1 MRGLYWIG
9 LDWTEQGLTSHS
21 THVRSFRRQWGDCGI
36 SQDCSHSR
44 NEWMMTTMT
53 IMRCWRT
60 ARPTS
65 PSFIAVAFGGRA
77 GSNSTLRLTHSILIT
92 TERRRQQQQ
101 QQPTAHHRGVD
112 VVSPPG
118 VGRRDACMHARG
130 SGRRR
135 LQLNNWTTSRLQ
147 QVTTRQIVSAYTY
160 LMPLPPGAEENTA
173 LFYVVCADHQLF
185 VTFVTGT
192 KRDFSVFI
200 NCNTKRLSW
209 CARACNV

>member
-1 MRGLYWIG
+1 MRNEWIG
-9 LDWTEQGLTSHS
+9 LDWTVQDLTSHL
-21 THVRSFRRQWGDCGI
+21 THVRSLRRRWGDCSI
-36 SQDCSHSR
+36 SQDCSRSR

-77 GSNSTLRLTHSILIT
+77 GSNSTLRLTHGILIT
-92 TERRRQQQQ
+92 TERRRQQQQQ

-118 VGRRDACMHARG
+118 VGRRDACMHAKG

-160 LMPLPPGAEENTA
+160 LMPLLRKTQRVSTWCVQIISY
-173 LFYVVCADHQLF
+173 LW
-185 VTFVTGT
+185 
-192 KRDFSVFI
+192 
-200 NCNTKRLSW
+200 RLWLEVRGISL
-209 CARACNV
+209 